1 MSSSPPD
8 PLIVYILN
16 QQTQILLDIQRRL
29 AASPREVATRV
40 YPITMTAG
48 DVIKLAIAALI
59 LSSALRGGPI
69 DPALVGA
76 LR

>member
-48 DVIKLAIAALI
+48 DVIKLAARASQL
-59 LSSALRGGPI
+59 LPVDLK
-69 DPALVGA
+69 
-76 LR
+76 